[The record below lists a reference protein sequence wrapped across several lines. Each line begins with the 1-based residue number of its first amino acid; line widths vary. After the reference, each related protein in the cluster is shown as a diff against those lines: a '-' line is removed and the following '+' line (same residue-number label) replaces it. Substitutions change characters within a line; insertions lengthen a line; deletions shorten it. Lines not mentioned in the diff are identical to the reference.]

1 VTKLLI
7 FVILIFADL
16 ISKFFIKNNLTL
28 DQFIFINDFID
39 IVYVKNYGVSFG
51 LFSGVLS
58 YWVFILIA
66 LIIVLFVIYLML
78 ISKNKFEK
86 NAYFLIIIGA
96 LANILDRAINGYVV
110 DFISLHYNNY
120 FWPSFNLAD
129 IYITIGIIM
138 LILNIFLDNTKKQ

>member
-1 VTKLLI
+1 MTKLLI

>member
-1 VTKLLI
+1 MTKLLI

-138 LILNIFLDNTKKQ
+138 LLVSFFIESKNDK